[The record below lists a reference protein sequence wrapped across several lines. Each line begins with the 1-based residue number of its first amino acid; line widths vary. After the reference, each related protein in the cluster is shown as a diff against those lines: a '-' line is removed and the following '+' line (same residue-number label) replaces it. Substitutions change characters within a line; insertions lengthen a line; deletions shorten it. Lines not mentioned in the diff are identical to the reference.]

1 MNEVIPFLKAL
12 GIGITVSAPLGPVG
26 VLCIRNTLERGMK
39 HALSIGAGAALADT
53 AYSFLAA
60 LGLTGV
66 SFFFEKHCRLIQL
79 IGGTALILL
88 SFCELRASRPSLSVD
103 AKMEKS
109 LFVLAQKGF
118 FLTLINPMT
127 LFGLIGLFSSLGLT
141 YGPEVHPLTIPLGV
155 CVGCMMWWVF
165 LSLLFQRSKKHLP
178 ASCFSWMRYG
188 SALLLLGCGVLSLYG
203 GVRKACLGSFEHTS
217 L

>member
-12 GIGITVSAPLGPVG
+12 GVGITVSAPLGPVG
-26 VLCIRNTLERGMK
+26 VLCIRNTLERGIK
-39 HALSIGAGAALADT
+39 QALSIGAGAALADT

-66 SFFFEKHCRLIQL
+66 SFFWEKHCRFIQL
-79 IGGTALILL
+79 IGGGVLIFL
-88 SFCELRASRPSLSVD
+88 SFCELRASKPSISVD

-109 LFVLAQKGF
+109 LFVLAQTGF

-127 LFGLIGLFSSLGLT
+127 FFGLIGLFSSLGLT
-141 YGPEVHPLTIPLGV
+141 YGPEVHPLTIPAGV
-155 CVGCMMWWVF
+155 CVGCMIWWIF

-178 ASCFSWMRYG
+178 ASCFLWMRYG
-188 SALLLLGCGVLSLYG
+188 SALLLFGCGVVSLFG
-203 GVRKACLGSFEHTS
+203 GACKP
-217 L
+217 